1 MRRFEMEDAKAF
13 ASAQI
18 KDMVISN
25 GRLNLEFV
33 QGINKMLEF
42 LDALPEEKD
51 ELVHLP

>member
-1 MRRFEMEDAKAF
+1 MRKFNMEDAKAF

-18 KDMVISN
+18 KAMVIRN

-42 LDALPEEKD
+42 LDSIPEEKD
-51 ELVHLP
+51 EPVHLP